1 MDYDTIY
8 IIYALG
14 FAAMIVMLP
23 TVFQK
28 VLVKPCLRSKTL
40 FVVMYL
46 IAIPFSW
53 LGVIYITAVTRTCK
67 CGK

>member
-14 FAAMIVMLP
+14 FAAMLVMLP

-28 VLVKPCLRSKTL
+28 VLVKPCLRSKTA
-40 FVVMYL
+40 FVLMY
-46 IAIPFSW
+46 ITAIPFSW
-53 LGVIYITAVTRTCK
+53 LGVICITMVTRTCK